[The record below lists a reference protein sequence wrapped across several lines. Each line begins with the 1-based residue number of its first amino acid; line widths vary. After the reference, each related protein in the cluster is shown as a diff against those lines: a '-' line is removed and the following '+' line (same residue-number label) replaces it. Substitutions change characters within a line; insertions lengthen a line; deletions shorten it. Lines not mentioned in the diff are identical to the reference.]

1 MTSLEVIKKIEDSGM
16 IPVFYHADIEV
27 AIKVLDASYAGG
39 VRVFEFTNRGENA
52 FDVFVK
58 LLSHAAQYE
67 DLILGIGTIMDD
79 ATTRKFIDAGAHFVV
94 SPIMKPS
101 MSKVCQAHDIPWIP
115 GCGTLTEMVNALEA
129 GAQVVKMFPGSI
141 LGPAFVS
148 TVRPVVPA
156 LKLMPTGGVEP
167 TEESLS
173 AWFNAGVVCV
183 GMGSQL
189 YKKEMLANKDWKT
202 LQLKIA
208 EALAIIKRIRNR

>member
-1 MTSLEVIKKIEDSGM
+1 
-16 IPVFYHADIEV
+16 
-27 AIKVLDASYAGG
+27 
-39 VRVFEFTNRGENA
+39 
-52 FDVFVK
+52 
-58 LLSHAAQYE
+58 
-67 DLILGIGTIMDD
+67 
-79 ATTRKFIDAGAHFVV
+79 
-94 SPIMKPS
+94 
-101 MSKVCQAHDIPWIP
+101 
-115 GCGTLTEMVNALEA
+115 MVNALEA